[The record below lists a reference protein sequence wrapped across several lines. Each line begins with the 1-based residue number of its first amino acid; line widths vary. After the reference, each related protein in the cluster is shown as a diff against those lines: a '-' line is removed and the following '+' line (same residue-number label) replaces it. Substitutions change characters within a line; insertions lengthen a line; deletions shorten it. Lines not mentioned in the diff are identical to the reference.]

1 MLSDDCYLFSSTF
14 LFDDTLARIPPLES
28 GKKVKE
34 SGGMEGRESTP
45 TGNAGGRNFFF
56 MRWLGRLRDLSL
68 VSEEFLGLL
77 LPNPGDEQ
85 PLLSAEYRAPA

>member
-1 MLSDDCYLFSSTF
+1 MTVIFFLRRFFST
-14 LFDDTLARIPPLES
+14 TRRRHARSYSSAREWEK
-28 GKKVKE
+28 GKGKWGN
-34 SGGMEGRESTP
+34 GGESTP